1 MNYESQLAT
10 TTALVGAIGADLL
23 QTAVVVIGVVLG
35 IAVFLVGVGF
45 AWRKLKQKAVGK
57 GF

>member
-1 MNYESQLAT
+1 MEYTSHVAS
-10 TTALVGAIGADLL
+10 TTALIGAISADLL
-23 QTAVVVIGVVLG
+23 TTVG
-35 IAVFLVGVGF
+35 IAVSATLSIAVLLVGVGF